1 MVKKHYLFTPGPTPV
16 PPEISLAEAAPLIHH
31 RTPEFSRVFAEVS
44 EDLKYL
50 FQTSEGEVYTF
61 TSSGTGAMEACVV
74 NLLSKGDTAL
84 VVRSGKF
91 GERWAELCETYG
103 VKTTCIDVEYGNTVD
118 PEAVEKALERNKSI
132 KAVFITQ
139 CETSTGVLNDVE
151 AVANIVKGY
160 PALLVVDAIT
170 AVGVSPFLMDNW
182 QVDVAVTGSQK
193 GLMMP
198 PGLAFAAVRPTAQ
211 EAIKKAALPRYYW
224 DFRAMHDALKEDT
237 TPFTPAISL
246 ITALKSAMEMIKKE
260 GLENIWQ
267 RHARLAHATRE
278 AIKALGLKLF
288 TQHPADMLT
297 AVKVPDGIDGVAFT
311 KNLRDKYGISIAG
324 GQDELKGKI
333 FRIAHVGYMN
343 DFDIITAISAVEKG
357 LSDSGYP
364 VDIGKGVAT
373 AQRLLMDVKKVPPA
387 AKEDSQV
394 KVTSNPRA

>member
-31 RTPEFSRVFAEVS
+31 RTPEFSRIFAEVS

-50 FQTSEGEVYTF
+50 FQTGEGEVYTF

-84 VVRSGKF
+84 VVRGGKF

-103 VKTTCIDVEYGNTVD
+103 VKTTCIDAEYGNAVD
-118 PEAVEKALERNKSI
+118 PKAVGKALERNKSI

-151 AVANIVKGY
+151 AVANIVKNY

-170 AVGVSPFLMDNW
+170 AVGVSPFLMDKW

-211 EAIKKAALPRYYW
+211 EAIKNADLPRYYW
-224 DFRAMHDALKEDT
+224 DFRAMQKNLKKDT

-246 ITALKSAMEMIKKE
+246 ITALKTAMEMIKKE
-260 GLENIWQ
+260 GLENIWK

-278 AIKALGLKLF
+278 SVKALGLELF
-288 TQHPADMLT
+288 ARQPSDMLT
-297 AVKVPDGIDGVAFT
+297 AVKMPKGIDGVAFT

-343 DFDIITAISAVEKG
+343 DFDIITAIAAVEKG
-357 LSDSGYP
+357 LHESGYP
-364 VDIGKGVAT
+364 VDIGKGVAA
-373 AQRLLMDVKKVPPA
+373 AQRILMDTKKVSPSTEKKPR
-387 AKEDSQV
+387 E
-394 KVTSNPRA
+394 KVASNPRA